1 MTENDV
7 NITVNFTGTET
18 GIIPV
23 LPDQSINYD
32 HTAILRF
39 CDGWVSSVCLSVCP
53 HFIFKFHD
61 WITFKRVELSS

>member
-39 CDGWVSSVCLSVCP
+39 CDGWVSSVCLSVCLCVP
-53 HFIFKFHD
+53 TFFHVSRLD
-61 WITFKRVELSS
+61 NF